1 MLIICTQSGTV
12 LESQN
17 CKLVDDSSLSEKQ
30 LEPLWFGSDSEIIQ
44 LASFHGKF
52 FNSTD
57 ETN

>member
-12 LESQN
+12 LEFQN
-17 CKLVDDSSLSEKQ
+17 CKLVDDCSLSEKQ

-44 LASFHGKF
+44 FATKLGQPI
-52 FNSTD
+52 NSTD